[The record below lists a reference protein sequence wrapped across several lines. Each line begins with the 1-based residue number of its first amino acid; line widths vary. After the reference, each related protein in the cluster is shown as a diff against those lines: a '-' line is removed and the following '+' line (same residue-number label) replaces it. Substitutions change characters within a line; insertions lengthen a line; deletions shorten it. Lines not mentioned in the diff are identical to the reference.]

1 MSLDIHVPRDKRFGH
16 LKMSD
21 FLTLSLKS
29 VIQTLLPRFKEWFNN
44 TPNRFDS
51 TNEVLKLY
59 ERGIKLPQGP
69 VLKAITNSIPLEI
82 LKDIIFKEFPQKSK
96 LDPNIYGNQTVDSLL
111 KFDAKNENC
120 HSISAL
126 IDASA
131 NVNRRDSNRDS
142 IMSLAMKL
150 GNLDS
155 VQVLIESDPNS
166 KNKIPL
172 LMSLGIYVPRDKRFG
187 HLKMSD
193 FLTLSLK
200 SIMQMLLPR
209 FKALFDN

>member
-1 MSLDIHVPRDKRFGH
+1 MSN
-16 LKMSD
+16 

-44 TPNRFDS
+44 TPNKFDS
-51 TNEVLKLY
+51 TNKVLKLY

-142 IMSLAMKL
+142 VMSLDMKL

-172 LMSLGIYVPRDKRFG
+172 LMSLGIYVPRDKLFG

>member
-1 MSLDIHVPRDKRFGH
+1 MSRLTPIPSPSMSIQSSLTKPLSEIKTSSDRDMPPTIAKNQSLRNDKNPNSKHKIPLLMSLNIHVPRDKRFGH

-82 LKDIIFKEFPQKSK
+82 IKDIIFK
-96 LDPNIYGNQTVDSLL
+96 VDSLL

-142 IMSLAMKL
+142 VMSLAMKL

-155 VQVLIESDPNS
+155 V
-166 KNKIPL
+166 
-172 LMSLGIYVPRDKRFG
+172 
-187 HLKMSD
+187 
-193 FLTLSLK
+193 
-200 SIMQMLLPR
+200 
-209 FKALFDN
+209 